1 MQSTVTKL
9 ERDNLEVH
17 VDMCQMRYEQLESRL
32 SNVEDKLELLSEKID
47 KTSKSQ
53 LAATLAATATII
65 GACLSTV
72 IVVLLKF

>member
-17 VDMCQMRYEQLESRL
+17 VDLCQMRYEQLNNRL

-53 LAATLAATATII
+53 MAATLAATATII

-72 IVVLLKF
+72 IVILLKF